1 MYIPKETKHVRRRL
15 SAKQRAKQTRLGVIL
30 ALLVILLSA
39 GWAMRQSDAASHTTG
54 SSAKLLQHDL
64 QSLWQW
70 SDDQL
75 RGGSEA
81 ANWTLRWNVTGRS
94 GSMQELIHIFFV
106 DDKGET
112 IARVEKNEGKTVTG
126 TVPTYG
132 GLVSINLIQ
141 ADDENEQLMVL
152 LETNR
157 SLPLTKNLLLQASS
171 DISKKLALIS
181 PVFTS
186 SMKVQGYTEQKQVT
200 QRLVKLTNASLVDRY
215 EDGGTI
221 SETYYTRMLR
231 SAIAV
236 ENGKSAN
243 FQVAVH
249 DEKNTKN
256 TALTIG
262 IPVITGEYSISTA
275 KSP

>member
-1 MYIPKETKHVRRRL
+1 MYIPKETKHVRHRR
-15 SAKQRAKQTRLGVIL
+15 SAKQRAKQTRFGIIL

-39 GWAMRQSDAASHTTG
+39 VWAMRQSDAALQTTA
-54 SSAKLLQHDL
+54 SSVKLLQHDL

-70 SDDQL
+70 SDGQL

-81 ANWTLRWNVTGRS
+81 ASWTLRWNVTGRS
-94 GSMQELIHIFFV
+94 GTMQELVRIYFA
-106 DDKGET
+106 DEKGAA

-126 TVPTYG
+126 TIPKYG
-132 GLVSINLIQ
+132 GLVSISLIQ
-141 ADDENEQLMVL
+141 ADEQSEQLMVL

-157 SLPLTKNLLLQASS
+157 LFPLTKSSLLQASS
-171 DISKKLALIS
+171 DISEELAFIS
-181 PVFTS
+181 ASFTS
-186 SMKVQGYTEQKQVT
+186 SMKVQGYTEQKQVS

-236 ENGKSAN
+236 ENGKAAN
-243 FQVAVH
+243 FQIAVNH
-249 DEKNTKN
+249 EKVQIIQ
-256 TALTIG
+256 L
-262 IPVITGEYSISTA
+262 
-275 KSP
+275 